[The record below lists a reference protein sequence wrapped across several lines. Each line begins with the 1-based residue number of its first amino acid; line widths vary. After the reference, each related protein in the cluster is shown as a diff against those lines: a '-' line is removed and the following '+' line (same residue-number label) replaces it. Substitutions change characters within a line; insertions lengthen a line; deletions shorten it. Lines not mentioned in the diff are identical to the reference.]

1 MKRIYNL
8 SKIRNTVASMGV
20 FDGVHRGH
28 QRILKKLVREA
39 AKEGAKS
46 LVITFHPHPQTVLN
60 SGLRIPFLTSLGHR
74 LSLIKEL
81 GVDFFII
88 VKFTKSFSRIKPDEF
103 TRDTLVGDLNIKG
116 LVVGEDFLFGRRG
129 KGDLFLLKR
138 LAKLHG
144 FKLFGVRPVM
154 MEGRCI
160 SSTRIRR
167 AIEKGDLKNAAL
179 MLGRPVT
186 VLGTV
191 VRGRGIGKK
200 IGFPTANINP
210 HNEAIPPSGVYSVD
224 VKLEKKIYKGVLNIG
239 TRPTFG
245 GNRRSAIELYVF
257 NFRKEIYHKDIEI
270 MFKKKMRDEERFD
283 SVGSLRRQ
291 IKLDILRA
299 R

>member
-1 MKRIYNL
+1 
-8 SKIRNTVASMGV
+8 
-20 FDGVHRGH
+20 
-28 QRILKKLVREA
+28 
-39 AKEGAKS
+39 
-46 LVITFHPHPQTVLN
+46 
-60 SGLRIPFLTSLGHR
+60 
-74 LSLIKEL
+74 
-81 GVDFFII
+81 
-88 VKFTKSFSRIKPDEF
+88 
-103 TRDTLVGDLNIKG
+103 
-116 LVVGEDFLFGRRG
+116 
-129 KGDLFLLKR
+129 
-138 LAKLHG
+138 
-144 FKLFGVRPVM
+144 M